1 MGLNWHPSD
10 DLLAD
15 YGAGTLAEGWSLAMA
30 SHLAMCPDCRAT
42 AIALDAIGGAALDS
56 LPAVPMT
63 DSALDYALSAIQDAR
78 QQQPEPPRP
87 ASPNAVLPPPL
98 ADYVGGDVD
107 AIKWRSIGGKVRQC
121 ILPTTDG
128 KASAR
133 LLTIPP
139 GTAVPEHTHSGQE
152 IILVLQGSVVDGDA
166 VYGPGDV
173 QQADADV
180 THMPAAG
187 PGDVCICLLVTDGPL
202 KFTGLL
208 PKLAG
213 LFAKL

>member
-15 YGAGTLAEGWSLAMA
+15 YGAGALAEGWSLAMA
-30 SHLAMCPDCRAT
+30 SHLAMCADCRAD

-63 DSALDYALSAIQDAR
+63 NSTLDYALAAIQDAR
-78 QQQPEPPRP
+78 QLQPEPPKP
-87 ASPNAVLPPPL
+87 SNPNAILPAPL
-98 ADYVGGDVD
+98 ADYLGGDVD
-107 AIKWRSIGGKVRQC
+107 AIKWRSIGGNVRQC

-139 GTAVPEHTHSGQE
+139 GAVVPEHTHNGQE

-166 VYGPGDV
+166 VYGPGGC
-173 QQADADV
+173 
-180 THMPAAG
+180 TAG
-187 PGDVCICLLVTDGPL
+187 RCGCDPHARRRAGRRVHLLTGDRRSAEVHWAVAE
-202 KFTGLL
+202 
-208 PKLAG
+208 AG
-213 LFAKL
+213 RTRR

>member
-10 DLLAD
+10 DLLTD
-15 YGAGTLAEGWSLAMA
+15 YGAGALAEGWSLAMA
-30 SHLAMCPDCRAT
+30 SHLAMRADCRAY

-63 DSALDYALSAIQDAR
+63 NSALDYALAAIQDAR
-78 QQQPEPPRP
+78 QLQPELPKP
-87 ASPNAVLPPPL
+87 SNPNAILPAPL
-98 ADYVGGDVD
+98 TDYVGGDVD
-107 AIKWRSIGGKVRQC
+107 AIKSRSIGGKVRQC

-139 GTAVPEHTHSGQE
+139 GAAVPEHTHSGQE

-166 VYGPGDV
+166 VSGPGD
-173 QQADADV
+173 DSR
-180 THMPAAG
+180 TMPM
-187 PGDVCICLLVTDGPL
+187 
-202 KFTGLL
+202 
-208 PKLAG
+208 
-213 LFAKL
+213 